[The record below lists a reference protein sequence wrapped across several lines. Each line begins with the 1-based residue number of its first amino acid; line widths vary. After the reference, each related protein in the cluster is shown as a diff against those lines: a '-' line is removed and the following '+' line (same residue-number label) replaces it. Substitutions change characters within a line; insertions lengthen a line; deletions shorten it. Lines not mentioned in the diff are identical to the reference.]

1 MSSVVAY
8 LGPPNP
14 VTLELLAMPVLFLVL
29 FVLTLLAGLPW
40 RAGLAATGVLMAL
53 WIVEQAARSGGDV
66 SPPMAIGAAVAAML
80 LIVFCKL
87 RGRKA

>member
-29 FVLTLLAGLPW
+29 LVLMLLAGLTW
-40 RAGLAATGVLMAL
+40 RAGLAASGALMAL
-53 WIVEQAARSGGDV
+53 WVVEQAARSGDL
-66 SPPMAIGAAVAAML
+66 SPPTAIGTAVAAML
-80 LIVFCKL
+80 LIVFWKL

>member
-14 VTLELLAMPVLFLVL
+14 ATLELLAMPALFLVL
-29 FVLTLLAGLPW
+29 LLLTLLSGLPW
-40 RAGLAATGVLMAL
+40 RVGLAASGALTAL
-53 WIVEQAARSGGDV
+53 WMVEQVARSGDV
-66 SPPMAIGAAVAAML
+66 SPPTAIGAAVAAML
-80 LIVFCKL
+80 LIVFWKL